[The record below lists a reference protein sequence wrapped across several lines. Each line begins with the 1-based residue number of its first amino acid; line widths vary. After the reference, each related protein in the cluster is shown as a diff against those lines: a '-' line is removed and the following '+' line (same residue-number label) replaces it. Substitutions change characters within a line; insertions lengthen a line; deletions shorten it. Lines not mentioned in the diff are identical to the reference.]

1 MAWQQLCIVEW
12 VCLEGAE
19 LWYSEKQPDNGEW
32 ANSSGTLKPKLLKC
46 WGISKLHFC
55 RIYIFFFFS
64 PQISHW
70 QNFTPRKQ
78 VVFWRLCHKETR
90 FLFVY
95 FADTLK
101 CFLELLQASQ
111 DISVLPQNSCIL
123 SYIVD
128 KAFIS
133 SCALCVQ
140 LSDFCD
146 VWTVVV
152 ACFVICG
159 KIFSLFLCIVKRHR
173 GKYRFVV

>member
-1 MAWQQLCIVEW
+1 MESGQIAQGPWSQNYWSVGGFLSCIFA
-12 VCLEGAE
+12 GF
-19 LWYSEKQPDNGEW
+19 
-32 ANSSGTLKPKLLKC
+32 
-46 WGISKLHFC
+46 IS
-55 RIYIFFFFS
+55 FFFFS
-64 PQISHW
+64 PQNSHW

-159 KIFSLFLCIVKRHR
+159 KIFFFVFM
-173 GKYRFVV
+173 YRKTT